1 MLPTELSAFQA
12 HIQNLVANGYT
23 SQAVA
28 DLLEWIKIHRPGW
41 RKEAVALS
49 AIFEHLRCSELRG
62 TVSFEQVNLTRN
74 QINDRL
80 LQLTERLAD
89 SPPSEASYFFKKH
102 WKKLAAVPVALGVLA
117 SVAEFTGYSVRDLK
131 EKTPAETA
139 APPAVQ
145 PPVNI
150 STSGDNSPAVNA
162 PGGEVIINYGG
173 EDGEKA
179 AEKSKKD
186 TLK

>member
-1 MLPTELSAFQA
+1 MLPAELPAFQA

-28 DLLEWIKIHRPGW
+28 DLLEWIKVHRPGW

-62 TVSFEQVNLTRN
+62 TVSFEQVTLTRN

-80 LQLTERLAD
+80 LQLTDRLAD
-89 SPPSEASYFFKKH
+89 APPSAATYFLQKH

-131 EKTPAETA
+131 EKTPAETS
-139 APPAVQ
+139 APPIIQ
-145 PPVNI
+145 SPVNI
-150 STSGDNSPAVNA
+150 STSGDNSPAVHA
-162 PGGEVIINYGG
+162 PGGDVRINYGG
-173 EDGEKA
+173 EDEEKA
-179 AEKSKKD
+179 AEKSKED

>member
-1 MLPTELSAFQA
+1 MLPAELPAFQA

-23 SQAVA
+23 SQAIA

-80 LQLTERLAD
+80 LQLTDRLAD
-89 SPPSEASYFFKKH
+89 APPSAATYFFKKH

-131 EKTPAETA
+131 EK
-139 APPAVQ
+139 PPAKTTDSLVIQ
-145 PPVNI
+145 SPVNI
-150 STSGDNSPAVNA
+150 STSGDNSPAVDA
-162 PGGEVIINYGG
+162 PGGDVRINYGG
-173 EDGEKA
+173 EDKGKS
-179 AEKSKKD
+179 AEKPKKD